1 MRDSLA
7 GVEGRELVPVVAV
20 LATQQRGDDV
30 ADSLAALRQQTY
42 GSLRILIA
50 CENGGIESVRDL
62 TSEGTNQSEVVCEVA
77 DGSLPDV
84 ANEATALVEGDNG
97 LFWFIEAGTI
107 PEPDALKHLVDELL
121 QSNAGIVGPK
131 IVHLAEH
138 TRVQSVGIA
147 IDRLG
152 ERVGPLDLDEID
164 QEQHDRVRDVLAVDA
179 SGMLVRADLFRRLGG
194 FASHL
199 ANGIADI
206 DLCWRAHYAGARVVV
221 VPDAVIARPQSLVLN
236 LVEERQR
243 SQAQFA
249 RDQLDTALV
258 SVSARQFP
266 LRVLQILA
274 VSLLQIVIGI
284 FLGATGQPVRRL
296 RVLLSLPIRSRSLRG
311 RRRQMEAIRSVSDAD
326 VLPFLHPIS
335 NRLISSLRS
344 RDDDI
349 VVTSG
354 APVVRQRERTYGPT
368 LAWFLIVL
376 GILIGSREFIRSG
389 VPGVGSWLPVDL
401 STGELLT
408 RWWSPWDARGV
419 GTTLGSAG
427 GFVVLAVLN
436 AVPLIGSLL
445 TGWGLGVGAVI
456 CGLIGIQRITDVY
469 PTSRPRVVAL
479 VVYAAGPVVPAV
491 LGAGDIEAL
500 AVYAVLP
507 WIVHL
512 ARRFAGIVAADVSTV
527 EGDLVDGVLAVKP
540 AQRRRLVSAIV
551 LISAAGG
558 SMAPVVIPVAVVTLV
573 ILAVSSWLMRSELV
587 VVTRFFTAAGAAA
600 LSYVL
605 LLPSSLGWRWSSLNG
620 GELAGVVA
628 ENARYAATFG
638 GGSGVGLLG
647 VALLVPLAAALL
659 ITRAWRLTWAVRG
672 ASLVLV
678 SMVLLVL
685 AGRGVA
691 TAFLPTASVLSVV
704 MLFGAT
710 FPAAGIAGGFGSD
723 VLDRSFGWRQPL
735 ALVAHIAI
743 VLGVVPGVLSVG
755 AGDWNAAEY
764 PISSVVASQFPSN
777 PASGPYRVLWV
788 GDPRVL
794 PIRGHQFEPGVAFAM
809 TDSGGLEIGDSFP
822 RAEGDVAG
830 TVREALSSL
839 ADGSTSRVGR
849 LLGPL
854 GIRFIAVPVADG
866 VASTLD
872 DPIAPPVGLTEV
884 LAAQLDVGVVQSP
897 PTLEVFVNRSWIPP
911 AAFLTGGAE
920 IASRNAG
927 IESLL
932 LADLDG
938 ISSVA
943 LSGEDGEEFVDAVIA
958 NGTQS
963 LSVPSAGVL
972 HLGVPFDRHWQV
984 ETADGLI
991 APRAGFGQTVAFDIP
1006 AGGEI
1011 AVSYVT
1017 PLSAYLVKVVIA
1029 LAWIVMLL
1037 AATRPERRQRLSR
1050 VSQNQPVMAF
1060 GVSAEQEIDE

>member
-1 MRDSLA
+1 M
-7 GVEGRELVPVVAV
+7 EGRELVPVVAV
-20 LATQQRGDDV
+20 LATHQSGDDV
-30 ADSLAALRQQTY
+30 ARSLAALRQQTY

-50 CENGGIESVRDL
+50 CGSADLERVRDL
-62 TSEGTNQSEVVCEVA
+62 VAQDGTLSEVVCEVVG
-77 DGSLPDV
+77 GSLPDV
-84 ANEATALVEGDNG
+84 ANEATGLVEGDNG
-97 LFWFIEAGTI
+97 LFWFIEGGTS
-107 PEPDALKHLVDELL
+107 PEPDALERLVDELL

-131 IVHLAEH
+131 IVHLEERS
-138 TRVQSVGIA
+138 RVQAVGIA
-147 IDRLG
+147 VDRLG
-152 ERVGPLDLDEID
+152 ERAGPLDLDEID

-194 FASHL
+194 FAPGLTH
-199 ANGIADI
+199 GTADI

-221 VPDAVIARPQSLVLN
+221 VPDAVIARPQSFVLN

-243 SQAQFA
+243 GQAQFA
-249 RDQLDTALV
+249 CDQLDAALV
-258 SVSARQFP
+258 AVTARQFP
-266 LRVLQILA
+266 VRVLQTFA
-274 VSLLQIVIGI
+274 VSVLQIVLGI
-284 FLGATGQPVRRL
+284 FLGAARQPARRL
-296 RVLLSLPIRSRSLRG
+296 RALMTLPLRLSSLRE
-311 RRRQMEAIRSVSDAD
+311 RRRQMEAIRLVSDAD
-326 VLPFLHPIS
+326 VSPFLQPIS
-335 NRLISSLRS
+335 NRLLSSLRS
-344 RDDDI
+344 HDADV

-354 APVVRQRERTYGPT
+354 APVIRQRERTYGPT

-389 VPGVGSWLPVDL
+389 VPGVGAWLPVDL
-401 STGELLT
+401 STGELLA

-419 GTTLGSAG
+419 GSTLGSAG
-427 GFVVLAVLN
+427 GFVVLAALH
-436 AVPLIGSLL
+436 AVPLVGSLL

-456 CGLIGIQRITDVY
+456 CGLIGIQRISDVY
-469 PTSRPRVVAL
+469 PTTRPRVVAL
-479 VVYAAGPVVPAV
+479 IVYAAGPVVPAV
-491 LGAGDIEAL
+491 LGAGDVEAL
-500 AVYAVLP
+500 TVYAVLP

-512 ARRFAGIVAADVSTV
+512 ARRLAGIVAADSSTV
-527 EGDLVDGVLAVKP
+527 EGDLVDGVLVVQP

-558 SMAPVVIPVAVVTLV
+558 SIAPVVIPVAVATLV
-573 ILAVSSWLMRSELV
+573 LLAFSSWLMRSESV
-587 VVTRFFTAAGAAA
+587 VVTRFLTAAGAAA
-600 LSYVL
+600 VSYLL
-605 LLPSSLGWRWSSLNG
+605 LLPSSLGWRWSTLNG
-620 GELAGVVA
+620 GELAGVAA
-628 ENARYAATFG
+628 ENARNAATFG
-638 GGSGVGLLG
+638 GDAGVGLLG
-647 VALLVPLAAALL
+647 AALLVPLAAALL

-678 SMVLLVL
+678 GMASLVF

-691 TAFLPTASVLSVV
+691 TAYLPTASVLSVV

-710 FPAAGIAGGFGSD
+710 FPAAGIAGGFRSD

-735 ALVAHIAI
+735 ALIAHIAI

-777 PASGPYRVLWV
+777 PATGPYRVLWV

-794 PIRGHQFEPGVAFAM
+794 PMRGHQFEPGVAFVI

-822 RAEGDVAG
+822 RAEGDVADA
-830 TVREALSSL
+830 VREALSSL

-872 DPIAPPVGLTEV
+872 DPIAPPAGLTEV

-963 LSVPSAGVL
+963 LAVPSAGVL

-984 ETADGLI
+984 ETADGFI

-1006 AGGEI
+1006 VGGEI
-1011 AVSYVT
+1011 AVSYDT
-1017 PLSAYLVKVVIA
+1017 PLSAYFVKAVIA
-1029 LAWIVMLL
+1029 LAWIAMLL

-1060 GVSAEQEIDE
+1060 GVSDEQEVDE

>member
-1 MRDSLA
+1 M
-7 GVEGRELVPVVAV
+7 EGRELVPVVAV
-20 LATQQRGDDV
+20 LATQQRGNDV

-50 CENGGIESVRDL
+50 CEDAGIESVRDL
-62 TSEGTNQSEVVCEVA
+62 TLEGTNQSEVVCEVA
-77 DGSLPDV
+77 GGSLPDV

-97 LFWFIEAGTI
+97 LFWFVEDGTI
-107 PEPDALKHLVDELL
+107 PEPDALERLVDELL

-131 IVHLAEH
+131 IVHLAER
-138 TRVQSVGIA
+138 TRVQAVGIA
-147 IDRLG
+147 VDRLG
-152 ERVGPLDLDEID
+152 ERAEPLDLDEID
-164 QEQHDRVRDVLAVDA
+164 QEQHDRVRDVLAVDV

-221 VPDAVIARPQSLVLN
+221 VPDAVIARPQSFVLN
-236 LVEERQR
+236 LDEERQR

-274 VSLLQIVIGI
+274 VSLLQLVIGI
-284 FLGATGQPVRRL
+284 FLGATGQPARRL

-354 APVVRQRERTYGPT
+354 APAIRQRERTYGPT

-401 STGELLT
+401 SAGELLA

-419 GTTLGSAG
+419 GSTLGSAG
-427 GFVVLAVLN
+427 GFIVLAALR

-605 LLPSSLGWRWSSLNG
+605 LMPSSLGWRWSALNG
-620 GELAGVVA
+620 GELAGVAA
-628 ENARYAATFG
+628 ENARYAAAFG

-839 ADGSTSRVGR
+839 ADG
-849 LLGPL
+849 
-854 GIRFIAVPVADG
+854 
-866 VASTLD
+866 
-872 DPIAPPVGLTEV
+872 
-884 LAAQLDVGVVQSP
+884 
-897 PTLEVFVNRSWIPP
+897 
-911 AAFLTGGAE
+911 
-920 IASRNAG
+920 
-927 IESLL
+927 
-932 LADLDG
+932 
-938 ISSVA
+938 
-943 LSGEDGEEFVDAVIA
+943 
-958 NGTQS
+958 
-963 LSVPSAGVL
+963 
-972 HLGVPFDRHWQV
+972 
-984 ETADGLI
+984 
-991 APRAGFGQTVAFDIP
+991 
-1006 AGGEI
+1006 
-1011 AVSYVT
+1011 
-1017 PLSAYLVKVVIA
+1017 
-1029 LAWIVMLL
+1029 
-1037 AATRPERRQRLSR
+1037 
-1050 VSQNQPVMAF
+1050 
-1060 GVSAEQEIDE
+1060 